1 MTRGERSRSRRT
13 DRPTPLEHLTGVT
26 GPIGATA
33 ALIAAVVAGLL
44 TAAATLT
51 VSR

>member
-13 DRPTPLEHLTGVT
+13 DRPTPLEHLAGVA
-26 GPIGATA
+26 GLIGATA
-33 ALIAAVVAGLL
+33 ALIAAVAGLL

-51 VSR
+51 GNR

>member
-1 MTRGERSRSRRT
+1 MTRGGRSRSRRT
-13 DRPTPLEHLTGVT
+13 DRPTPLEHLAGVT
-26 GPIGATA
+26 GLIGATA
-33 ALIAAVVAGLL
+33 ALIAAVAGLL

>member
-1 MTRGERSRSRRT
+1 MTRGARSRSRRT
-13 DRPTPLEHLTGVT
+13 DRPTPLEHLAGVT
-26 GPIGATA
+26 GLIGATA
-33 ALIAAVVAGLL
+33 ALIAAVAGLL

>member
-13 DRPTPLEHLTGVT
+13 DRPTPLEHLAGVT
-26 GPIGATA
+26 GLLGATA
-33 ALIAAVVAGLL
+33 ACIAAVGGLL
-44 TAAATLT
+44 TAAATLA

>member
-1 MTRGERSRSRRT
+1 MTRDQRSRSRRT
-13 DRPTPLEHLTGVT
+13 ERPTPLEHLTGVT

-33 ALIAAVVAGLL
+33 ALIAAVARLL

>member
-1 MTRGERSRSRRT
+1 MTRGGRSRSRRT
-13 DRPTPLEHLTGVT
+13 DRPTLLEHLAGVT
-26 GPIGATA
+26 GLIGATA
-33 ALIAAVVAGLL
+33 ALIAAVAGLL